1 MARKAHVNTE
11 RIYRIMFMP
20 PGHPIILLK
29 CNKFNMEKGLLVS
42 GEWYNC
48 GIWFYLPLKVGRGD
62 VHSRGGLGRRG
73 ILSPS
78 SLWQIC
84 WLVFEVCDM
93 VQLLF
98 LLSNYKIIY
107 HDIIFC
113 TNRSN
118 HYKTSPLRVRYLQ
131 IYQQSHYVKIH
142 FLTQVFCKLYLI
154 ILV

>member
-1 MARKAHVNTE
+1 
-11 RIYRIMFMP
+11 
-20 PGHPIILLK
+20 
-29 CNKFNMEKGLLVS
+29 MEKGLLVS

-48 GIWFYLPLKVGRGD
+48 GIWFYLPLKVARGD

-113 TNRSN
+113 TNQSN
-118 HYKTSPLRVRYLQ
+118 HYKASPLRVRYLQ
-131 IYQQSHYVKIH
+131 IYQQSHYAG
-142 FLTQVFCKLYLI
+142 LLI
-154 ILV
+154 FRTVADPRNSGISTKSPEIPKKTRNTTKSARNIAKYMSAKHI

>member
-1 MARKAHVNTE
+1 
-11 RIYRIMFMP
+11 
-20 PGHPIILLK
+20 
-29 CNKFNMEKGLLVS
+29 MEKGLLVS

-131 IYQQSHYVKIH
+131 IYQQSHYVKNTLSNSGILQVISH
-142 FLTQVFCKLYLI
+142 NSGIRKLTCTWPQLLRVCWLPQ
-154 ILV
+154 